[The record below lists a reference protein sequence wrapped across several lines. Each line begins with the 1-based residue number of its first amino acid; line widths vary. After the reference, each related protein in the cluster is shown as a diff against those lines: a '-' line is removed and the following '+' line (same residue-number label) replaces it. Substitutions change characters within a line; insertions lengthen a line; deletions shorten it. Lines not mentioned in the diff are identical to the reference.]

1 MLIGAPKAQT
11 NLQPGIIKGGA
22 VYRCSIED
30 QRCQI
35 IPFDLRGKFPEIFH
49 MCIRFSSTI
58 YYKDFL

>member
-35 IPFDLRGKFPEIFH
+35 IPFDLQGKFP
-49 MCIRFSSTI
+49 
-58 YYKDFL
+58 